1 MTLEDYQISSHIH
14 QVFDSLIDLSYQE
27 ALKRGVRFYDCP
39 LFPIP
44 NTLLSYDLSPPSLF
58 LGGESLPEEFA
69 MNILYSLAVAI
80 YPSRPNYGIVNKCL
94 VSV

>member
-1 MTLEDYQISSHIH
+1 M
-14 QVFDSLIDLSYQE
+14 
-27 ALKRGVRFYDCP
+27 
-39 LFPIP
+39 FPVP

-80 YPSRPNYGIVNKCL
+80 YPSRPNYGIINKNL
-94 VSV
+94 VSVRIV